1 MDPRPHGLPVLSRQR
16 SASLAWGLGGLLL
29 ALLLALRVDAGL
41 AWDSQRLLRGAQP
54 LGELALRNALAVQ
67 ELVQQL
73 PGRDE
78 PGRIAAVNDFFNQR
92 IGFRSDLDLYGVTDY
107 WASPLETM
115 ARGAGDCED
124 FAIAKYFTLVAA
136 GVSQR
141 KLRLVYVRAMD
152 LGLAVPHMVL
162 AYYPT
167 PDADPWVLDNLVPG
181 LRPASA
187 RPDLTPVFSFNAEAI
202 WEGVGSSPV
211 KGSATERLSRWAAVL
226 RKAREE
232 GF

>member
-1 MDPRPHGLPVLSRQR
+1 MSALPWVGLVMLSM
-16 SASLAWGLGGLLL
+16 AL
-29 ALLLALRVDAGL
+29 ALAVGAGQ
-41 AWDSQRLLRGAQP
+41 AWDGQRLLRSAGG
-54 LGELALRNALAVQ
+54 LGELASRNVAAVQ
-67 ELVQQL
+67 ELVMNM
-73 PGRDE
+73 PARDE
-78 PGRIAAVNDFFNQR
+78 PSKVAAVNDFYNNR
-92 IGFRSDLDLYGVTDY
+92 IGFRSDQELYGVVDH
-107 WASPLETM
+107 WASPLETL

-152 LGLAVPHMVL
+152 VGLAVPHMVL

-202 WEGVGSSPV
+202 WEGVGAATV
-211 KGSATERLSRWAAVL
+211 KGTATERLSRWASVL
-226 RKAREE
+226 KKAREE

>member
-1 MDPRPHGLPVLSRQR
+1 MVSSSHGLVLRPIR
-16 SASLAWGLGGLLL
+16 RLTSLGWGGLLVL
-29 ALLLALRVDAGL
+29 WLMLALRVDAGM
-41 AWDSQRLLRGAQP
+41 AWDSQRLLRGATA
-54 LGELALRNALAVQ
+54 LGELAARNAVAVQ
-67 ELVQQL
+67 DLVLQM
-73 PGRDE
+73 PSRDE
-78 PGRIAAVNDFFNQR
+78 AARVTAVNDFYNHR
-92 IGFRSDLDLYGVTDY
+92 IGFRSDQELYGVSDY
-107 WASPLETM
+107 WASPLETLS
-115 ARGAGDCED
+115 RGAGDCED

-141 KLRLVYVRAMD
+141 KLRMVYVRAMD
-152 LGLAVPHMVL
+152 LGMAVPHMVL

-181 LRPASA
+181 VRVASA

-202 WEGVGSSPV
+202 WEGVGAAPV
-211 KGSATERLSRWAAVL
+211 RGTATERLTRWAAVL

>member
-1 MDPRPHGLPVLSRQR
+1 MRRRL
-16 SASLAWGLGGLLL
+16 SLAPLGWAVLILVGSVLT
-29 ALLLALRVDAGL
+29 LRVDAGL
-41 AWDSQRLLRGAQP
+41 AWDGQRLLRGAQG
-54 LGELALRNALAVQ
+54 LGELALHNAAAVQ
-67 ELVQQL
+67 ELVQQM
-73 PGRDE
+73 PARDE
-78 PGRIAAVNDFFNQR
+78 AAKVAAVNDFYNQR
-92 IGFRSDLDLYGVTDY
+92 IGFRSDHELYGVSDY
-107 WASPLETM
+107 WASPLETL

-141 KLRLVYVRAMD
+141 KLRMVYVRAMD
-152 LGLAVPHMVL
+152 MGLAVPHMVL

-181 LRPASA
+181 LRAASA

-202 WEGVGSSPV
+202 WEGVGGAPV
-211 KGSATERLSRWAAVL
+211 KGAATERLSRWASVL
-226 RKAREE
+226 KKAREE

>member
-1 MDPRPHGLPVLSRQR
+1 MVSGSHGPVSPRRRGAAL
-16 SASLAWGLGGLLL
+16 LAWAGLVGLCMAL
-29 ALLLALRVDAGL
+29 ALAVGAGQ
-41 AWDSQRLLRGAQP
+41 AWDGQRLLRGANG
-54 LGELALRNALAVQ
+54 LGELAIRNATAVQ
-67 ELVQQL
+67 ELVLQM
-73 PGRDE
+73 PARDE
-78 PGRIAAVNDFFNQR
+78 PAKVAAVNDFYNHR
-92 IGFRSDLDLYGVTDY
+92 IGFRSDLDLYGVVDY
-107 WASPLETM
+107 WASPLETL

-124 FAIAKYFTLVAA
+124 FAIAKYFTLVAS
-136 GVSQR
+136 GVSQK

-202 WEGVGSSPV
+202 WEGVGAAPV
-211 KGSATERLSRWAAVL
+211 RGTATERLSRWAAVL
-226 RKAREE
+226 KKAREE

>member
-1 MDPRPHGLPVLSRQR
+1 MASCSHGFVSRR
-16 SASLAWGLGGLLL
+16 RRGVASLAEAGLVLLFMAL
-29 ALLLALRVDAGL
+29 ALAVDAGQ
-41 AWDSQRLLRGAQP
+41 AWDAQRLLRGASS
-54 LGELALRNALAVQ
+54 LGELASRNASAVQ
-67 ELVQQL
+67 ELILQM
-73 PGRDE
+73 PARDE
-78 PGRIAAVNDFFNQR
+78 SSKVAAVNDFYNHR
-92 IGFRSDLDLYGVTDY
+92 IGFRSDQDLYGVVDH
-107 WASPLETM
+107 WASPLETL

-141 KLRLVYVRAMD
+141 KLRMVYVRAMD

-167 PDADPWVLDNLVPG
+167 PDADPWVLDNLVHG

-202 WEGVGSSPV
+202 WEGVGAAPV
-211 KGSATERLSRWAAVL
+211 RGTATERLSRWAAVL

>member
-1 MDPRPHGLPVLSRQR
+1 M
-16 SASLAWGLGGLLL
+16 LLL
-29 ALLLALRVDAGL
+29 CLRVGAGM

-54 LGELALRNALAVQ
+54 LGELALRNAVAVQ
-67 ELVQQL
+67 ELVQQM
-73 PGRDE
+73 PARDE
-78 PGRIAAVNDFFNQR
+78 PGRVAAVNDFYNLR
-92 IGFRSDLDLYGVTDY
+92 IGFRSDADLYGVNDH
-107 WASPLETM
+107 WASPLETL

-124 FAIAKYFTLVAA
+124 FAIAKYFTLVAS
-136 GVSQR
+136 GVSQK

-211 KGSATERLSRWAAVL
+211 RGAATERLSRWATVL